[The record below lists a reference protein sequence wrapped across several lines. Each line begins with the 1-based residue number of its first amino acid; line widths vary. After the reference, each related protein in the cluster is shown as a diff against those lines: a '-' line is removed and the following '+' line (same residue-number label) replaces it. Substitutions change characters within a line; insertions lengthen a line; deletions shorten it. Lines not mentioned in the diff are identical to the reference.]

1 MLLSSV
7 SISTA
12 LCCAGRCRPTR
23 TNRRHLC
30 CRSSGKSAGR
40 RRLRR
45 TRCPWR
51 ARAERSSEVYRCSGG
66 NDQLAECLKKEIE
79 ERGGRVQLPTPAS
92 RKMLDSNDI
101 CVRAKGEDYRGK
113 WVVVAVPP
121 PAGTLWNSRSTPL
134 HIASLPVLHS
144 SSSRTRKN
152 DFGCATVSLQTP
164 RICTIQNGRLV
175 WAGEHKRRC
184 CNAEPT
190 NLLGPLVC
198 LLSRK
203 EEILNSPH
211 STPQLCLAFVLNG
224 FILRSLA
231 HGRSLHQS
239 PRCLFCFPSVWL
251 WFSRLPSG
259 KAR

>member
-40 RRLRR
+40 RRFRR

-79 ERGGRVQLPTPAS
+79 ERGGRVQLPRPAS
-92 RKMLDSNDI
+92 KKMLDSNDI

-164 RICTIQNGRLV
+164 RICTNQMDGSSGLANINDAAATQSLRICLDHSSACCRAKKKFSTHRTLLPNCV
-175 WAGEHKRRC
+175 W
-184 CNAEPT
+184 
-190 NLLGPLVC
+190 
-198 LLSRK
+198 
-203 EEILNSPH
+203 
-211 STPQLCLAFVLNG
+211 
-224 FILRSLA
+224 
-231 HGRSLHQS
+231 
-239 PRCLFCFPSVWL
+239 PS
-251 WFSRLPSG
+251 S
-259 KAR
+259 

>member
-1 MLLSSV
+1 MLEKRDRRTRRARTAADARVKENARFERYLCPRQGRRLSRKMGRRCSPPSCWDTMEFPFNTTPY
-7 SISTA
+7 SISTGPA
-12 LCCAGRCRPTR
+12 F
-23 TNRRHLC
+23 
-30 CRSSGKSAGR
+30 KF
-40 RRLRR
+40 
-45 TRCPWR
+45 
-51 ARAERSSEVYRCSGG
+51 
-66 NDQLAECLKKEIE
+66 LADTKK
-79 ERGGRVQLPTPAS
+79 RFWMR
-92 RKMLDSNDI
+92 DSLSPN
-101 CVRAKGEDYRGK
+101 
-113 WVVVAVPP
+113 
-121 PAGTLWNSRSTPL
+121 T
-134 HIASLPVLHS
+134 
-144 SSSRTRKN
+144 KN
-152 DFGCATVSLQTP
+152 LYKP
-164 RICTIQNGRLV
+164 NGRLV

-203 EEILNSPH
+203 EEILNSAH